1 MSGIPHSNDCTQ
13 CIDERTQYNYC
24 QRNPYV
30 FKGMKYDEFKT
41 FVDGSDTR
49 TMAHCGMHIL
59 MDLMCNR
66 HSPAFRY
73 LLDSKKIP
81 NELFLWPSISYD
93 GIRIFFHVCVILCV
107 SHEDIIYLLESDYIT
122 APNVNYHNPKN
133 NATPLDVICTQ
144 FGYCNLA
151 QRIVNSGKITYES
164 FVDTDGIIDLS
175 KIACIHMLKDVLKAN
190 IIPDEMF
197 NKIVIV
203 NGEEHSIITRGSNHP
218 VFLEYLANAGKIPKM
233 SVNCFTS
240 TSTDS
245 NISNCNEE
253 TQNLDEKKSF
263 VVSSI

>member
-13 CIDERTQYNYC
+13 CTNEQTQHSRDYDYY
-24 QRNPYV
+24 QSNPCV
-30 FKGMKYDEFKT
+30 LKGMRFDKFRA
-41 FVDGSDTR
+41 FVDGSNTR
-49 TMAHCGMHIL
+49 TIARDGIHIL
-59 MDLMCNR
+59 MDLMVHH

-81 NELFLWPSISYD
+81 NELFLWPSLSYD
-93 GIRIFFHVCVILCV
+93 GVRFFFHACAVLCI

-133 NATPLDVICTQ
+133 NATPLDVICKQ

-197 NKIVIV
+197 NKIVII
-203 NGEEHSIITRGSNHP
+203 NGEEHSIATRGSNHLM
-218 VFLEYLANAGKIPKM
+218 FLEHLANAGKIPKI
-233 SVNCFTS
+233 SV
-240 TSTDS
+240 
-245 NISNCNEE
+245 CNKE
-253 TQNLDEKKSF
+253 TRIF
-263 VVSSI
+263 G